1 MAKLVNDFTV
11 TAECHLYCEN
21 QILRNIIQSSI
32 YIGSISGLIIMGI
45 ISDKYGRKFAYRIA
59 GFIQIFG
66 TLCKISD

>member
-1 MAKLVNDFTV
+1 
-11 TAECHLYCEN
+11 
-21 QILRNIIQSSI
+21 
-32 YIGSISGLIIMGI
+32 LIIMGS